1 MSETHWY
8 KGNIHTHTNESDGD
22 ADPDFVTRWYRDHGY
37 DFLVLSDHNHR
48 TILQHEIEDGPLMI
62 PGEEVS
68 SRIFGGTVPIHLNA
82 IGIRHVVEPTDL
94 DEIVA
99 TLQANVNAIINA
111 GGIAQLNHPNYEW
124 AFNHEHITQ
133 VGGASLLEIHNA
145 HRAMNSY
152 GAPGKPGVEE
162 MWDLV
167 LSAGT
172 IIFGTATDD
181 SHNYHDYTPDAS
193 NPGRGWVVV
202 NAPEL
207 TVNAIVDGLATGNF
221 YSSNGITLT
230 HLTIT
235 AESIDIQIEPYRS
248 TIYVTNFSGLNGET
262 LAEVEGH
269 IASYHIKGDE
279 GYIRATIRSSGG
291 TRAWT
296 QPVFTRS
303 SNWRLRSCMQ

>member
-1 MSETHWY
+1 MSETRWY
-8 KGNIHTHTNESDGD
+8 KGNIHTHTTESDGD
-22 ADPDFVTRWYRDHGY
+22 ADPEFVTTWYRDHGY

-48 TILQHEIEDGPLMI
+48 TILEHELEGGPLMI

-68 SRIFGGTVPIHLNA
+68 SRIFGGSVPIHINA
-82 IGIRHVVEPTDL
+82 IGIRHVVEPTNL
-94 DEIVA
+94 DDIVA
-99 TLQANVNAIINA
+99 TLQANVNAIVNA

-133 VGGASLLEIHNA
+133 VEGASLLEIHNA
-145 HRAMNSY
+145 HPAMNGY

-167 LSAGT
+167 LSAGN

-207 TVNAIVDGLATGNF
+207 TVDAIVEGLANGNF
-221 YSSNGITLT
+221 YSSTGVTLSE
-230 HLTIT
+230 L
-235 AESIDIQIEPYRS
+235 SISQDRIQLEIEPDRS
-248 TIYVTNFSGLNGET
+248 AICVTTFSGRDGDVLK
-262 LAEVEGH
+262 EVEGARATH
-269 IASYHIKGDE
+269 ELTGDE
-279 GYIRATIRSSGG
+279 GYVRATVRSSNGF
-291 TRAWT
+291 RAWT
-296 QPVFTRS
+296 QPVFTRL
-303 SNWRLRSCMQ
+303 SN

>member
-1 MSETHWY
+1 MPSSNWF
-8 KGNIHTHTNESDGD
+8 KGNIHTHTTESDGD

-48 TILQHEIEDGPLMI
+48 TILEHEIEDGPLMI

-68 SRIFGGTVPIHLNA
+68 SRILGGSVPIHLNA
-82 IGIRHVVEPTDL
+82 IGIRHVVEPTNL
-94 DEIVA
+94 DDIVA
-99 TLQANVNAIINA
+99 TLQANVNSIINA

-133 VGGASLLEIHNA
+133 VEGASLMEIHNA
-145 HRAMNSY
+145 HPAVNGY

-207 TVNAIVDGLATGNF
+207 TVDAIVEGLATGQLLLLQRRNAF
-221 YSSNGITLT
+221 QPNHHTRIHRT
-230 HLTIT
+230 
-235 AESIDIQIEPYRS
+235 R
-248 TIYVTNFSGLNGET
+248 N
-262 LAEVEGH
+262 
-269 IASYHIKGDE
+269 
-279 GYIRATIRSSGG
+279 RARPLDDLRDHFLR
-291 TRAWT
+291 TRR
-296 QPVFTRS
+296 QNP
-303 SNWRLRSCMQ
+303 LRSRRTHRHLPDQRR